1 MLKNIFMNRILSI
14 LLLSLTLGPVA
25 AQQLMTSSLYELQG
39 NLHNPAVAGLH
50 RHTVVGASYRSMW
63 SGIEGSPVTALVYG
77 STYLQNAKIGIGGY
91 LYSDITGPTSRKGVQ
106 TSYAYHIPLQHGAQ
120 LSVGLEA
127 RFQQFAI
134 DKAML
139 VGSLGTDPVLGGAAN
154 RFKGDAGAGIAYTA
168 AKWQLGASISQLV
181 QSQLDFYSGN
191 LSRNQEAR
199 LYRHFYL
206 HGSYQWQV
214 DDNTRIIP
222 NFLVI
227 YLPNAPT
234 ELQAGARVEHRDLF
248 WWGLSFR
255 ARQSWMLSAGVKL
268 QKKLAIGYSFDI
280 YSTPLS
286 VFYRGA
292 NAHELLLRYEW
303 SH

>member
-1 MLKNIFMNRILSI
+1 MNRILSI
-14 LLLSLTLGPVA
+14 LLLSLITTTGS

-39 NLHNPAVAGLH
+39 NLHNPALAGLH
-50 RHTVVGASYRSMW
+50 QQTVLGASYRSMW

-77 STYLQNAKIGIGGY
+77 STFLQKANIGIGGY
-91 LYSDITGPTSRKGVQ
+91 LYSDVTGPTSRRGIQ
-106 TSYAYHIPLQHGAQ
+106 TSYAYHIPLQNGAQ
-120 LSVGLEA
+120 FSVGLEA

-139 VGSLGTDPVLGGAAN
+139 IDALQNDPVMGGAAN
-154 RFKGDAGAGIAYTA
+154 RFKGDAGLGIAYTNS
-168 AKWQLGASISQLV
+168 KWQLGASVSQLI
-181 QSQLDFYSGN
+181 QSKLDFYSGN
-191 LSRNQEAR
+191 LVRSQEAR

-214 DDNTRIIP
+214 DENTRIIP

-234 ELQAGARVEHRDLF
+234 ELQAGARVEHRELF
-248 WWGLSFR
+248 WWGLSLR
-255 ARQSWMLSAGVKL
+255 ARQSWMLSAGVKV
-268 QKKLAIGYSFDI
+268 QKKMTIGYSFDI

-286 VFYRGA
+286 VFDQGP
-292 NAHELLLRYEW
+292 NAHEILLRYQLRK
-303 SH
+303 